1 MPCLVQGTSTS
12 VLSHKNK
19 SQNVTDAMR
28 YGVANREI
36 VKRCSARP
44 LPCLPALPAVVQ
56 TRGKL

>member
-36 VKRCSARP
+36 VERCSARP
-44 LPCLPALPAVVQ
+44 LPRLPALSP
-56 TRGKL
+56 K